1 MNLLG
6 GSHSTESQLPE
17 RNLGLP
23 FPALPQNSTHDPP
36 KRKGDAFARS
46 RPFPRLDG
54 LTWLSRLAYFASID
68 PHARP
73 AGCSPSSLALSPLL
87 LILRLSWRRAWT
99 QAAALVPHPSS
110 VPIFPR
116 PRLAKRPPLSQVA
129 TVARAPSEPRGAV
142 EHQRAVEDR
151 LSWIYY
157 KAMGIFSYVLV
168 PCQDG
173 CLDGCLD
180 GLDGRRAHFRRI
192 TIRYQYL
199 IKQKSTVPVLKKI
212 PRNLFQKCLF
222 RVSFVSLG

>member
-1 MNLLG
+1 M
-6 GSHSTESQLPE
+6 
-17 RNLGLP
+17 
-23 FPALPQNSTHDPP
+23 
-36 KRKGDAFARS
+36 
-46 RPFPRLDG
+46 
-54 LTWLSRLAYFASID
+54 
-68 PHARP
+68 
-73 AGCSPSSLALSPLL
+73 
-87 LILRLSWRRAWT
+87 
-99 QAAALVPHPSS
+99 PHPSS

-142 EHQRAVEDR
+142 EHQRTVEDR

-173 CLDGCLD
+173 CRD

-199 IKQKSTVPVLKKI
+199 IKQKSVSLS
-212 PRNLFQKCLF
+212 CLF
-222 RVSFVSLG
+222 GVSLVSLL